1 MSNTTSTSINAR
13 SKSSDHA
20 CRARAYVYLVGLIGA
35 HPATLTW
42 DSTHCLQGHVHLECG
57 ELVVI
62 APRDASHK
70 PVVLTAPNWDAVRR
84 SPGDQRRELIESCAI
99 TDRAGLASV
108 FASDALSSR
117 GALAA

>member
-1 MSNTTSTSINAR
+1 MSNTISTSTNAS
-13 SKSSDHA
+13 SKSSDQA
-20 CRARAYVYLVGLIGA
+20 CRARAYVYLVELIGA

-62 APRDASHK
+62 APRDATHK

-84 SPGDQRRELIESCAI
+84 SLGDQRRELIESCAI
-99 TDRAGLASV
+99 TDYAGLES
-108 FASDALSSR
+108 
-117 GALAA
+117 ALAA